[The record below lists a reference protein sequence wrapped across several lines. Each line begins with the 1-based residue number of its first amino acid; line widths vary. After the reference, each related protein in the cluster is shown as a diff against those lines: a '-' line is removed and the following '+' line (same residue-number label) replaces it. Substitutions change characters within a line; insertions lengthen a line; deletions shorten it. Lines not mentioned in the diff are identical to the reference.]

1 MLTAG
6 DDEVEVD
13 QSSQETS
20 ELTVVEAAGMLLVLV
35 ALMGVEIVELAVV
48 FIEEDVVL
56 SAGTELDELAL
67 LLALDQSSQL

>member
-20 ELTVVEAAGMLLVLV
+20 ELAVVEAAGMLLVLV
-35 ALMGVEIVELAVV
+35 TLMGVEVVELAVV
-48 FIEEDVVL
+48 FSEEDVVL
-56 SAGTELDELAL
+56 SAGTELEELAL
-67 LLALDQSSQL
+67 PVALDQSSQL